1 MGLVKARELK
11 AIDLRILVPSPPEA
25 VAGLD
30 EI

>member
-1 MGLVKARELK
+1 MVKARELK
-11 AIDLRILVPSPPEA
+11 AIDLRILVPRPPEV